1 VKFPRAP
8 RAESEASIAAGAIG
22 SATAAQRMSREE
34 LMVLGRPVDAASI
47 DRAKSPAR
55 LTLNSPHTH
64 QTNPDIS
71 AAAWSRQEL
80 RTRDFAHFLG

>member
-1 VKFPRAP
+1 
-8 RAESEASIAAGAIG
+8 
-22 SATAAQRMSREE
+22 
-34 LMVLGRPVDAASI
+34 MVLGRPVDAASI

-71 AAAWSRQEL
+71 AAAWGRQEL